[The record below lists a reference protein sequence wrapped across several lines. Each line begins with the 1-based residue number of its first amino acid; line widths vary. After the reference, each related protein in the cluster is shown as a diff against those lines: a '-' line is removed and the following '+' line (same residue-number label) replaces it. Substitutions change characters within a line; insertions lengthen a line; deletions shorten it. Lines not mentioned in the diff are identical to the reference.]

1 MKKKVFKVSV
11 CAVFVVLVS
20 MFLAFSVLAADTSC
34 KTKYPIILAHGMG
47 FYPTST
53 LPNSFP
59 GIAEALR
66 ACGATVYVT
75 QVEPLGTS
83 AEKAVQ
89 FVNGYKF
96 NGVTYGNFKGIK
108 AATGA
113 AKFNI
118 IGHSQGGLYTR
129 YAISNLG
136 IAPYVASLT
145 TADSPHRGSLI
156 DTITA
161 LQGKLMPDMATKLMA
176 AVNPYNY
183 AYLANA
189 TGDSIATVAAKAQA
203 NQTDLSVENMTL
215 NFNPGAPNKAGVYY
229 QSFSCAYKV
238 YTPLKSTLAGL
249 EQIIALYTNSLP
261 KQPNPADGMAIANF
275 TQAGMQNYAS
285 TCFQYGGGLGDGLV
299 QVDSAKW
306 GNYLGTQFGPWYN
319 AKGLNHFDAININK
333 GATWNAVGYYVQ
345 VVKDLKAKGF

>member
-1 MKKKVFKVSV
+1 M
-11 CAVFVVLVS
+11 
-20 MFLAFSVLAADTSC
+20 
-34 KTKYPIILAHGMG
+34 AHGMG

-59 GIAEALR
+59 GIVEALR
-66 ACGATVYVT
+66 ACGATVYIS

-83 AEKAVQ
+83 AEKASQ
-89 FVNGYKF
+89 FVNGYTF
-96 NGVTYGNFKGIK
+96 NGVKYGNFKGIK
-108 AATGA
+108 AASGA

-136 IAPYVASLT
+136 IASSVASLT
-145 TADSPHRGSLI
+145 TVDSPHRGSLI

-161 LQGKLMPDMATKLMA
+161 MEAKLMPDMATKLMT

-183 AYLANA
+183 AYLASA
-189 TGDSIATVAAKAQA
+189 TGDSVATVAAKAAA
-203 NQTDLSVENMTL
+203 NQTDLSVENMTGK
-215 NFNPGAPNKAGVYY
+215 FNPNTPDKAGVYY
-229 QSFSCAYKV
+229 QSFTCAYKV
-238 YTPLKSTLAGL
+238 YDTVKSTVEGL

-261 KQPNPADGMAIANF
+261 KAPSPTDGLAIANF
-275 TQAGMQNYAS
+275 IQAAFPNYAA

-306 GNYLGTQFGPWYN
+306 GNFLGTQFGPWYN
-319 AKGLNHFDAININK
+319 VKGLNHFDAINITK
-333 GATWNAVGYYVQ
+333 GSTWDAVSYYVQ
-345 VVKDLKAKGF
+345 VVKDLKAKGY

>member
-1 MKKKVFKVSV
+1 MKKTVFKVSV
-11 CAVFVVLVS
+11 CAVFVILVS
-20 MFLAFSVLAADTSC
+20 MFLASSILAADTSC
-34 KTKYPIILAHGMG
+34 KTKYPIIMAHGMG
-47 FYPTST
+47 FYPTPT

-59 GIAEALR
+59 GIVEALR
-66 ACGATVYVT
+66 ACGATVYIT

-108 AATGA
+108 AASGA

-156 DTITA
+156 DTILA
-161 LQGKLMPDMATKLMA
+161 AEAKLMPDVAAKLTVA
-176 AVNPYNY
+176 LNPYSIT
-183 AYLANA
+183 YLANA
-189 TGDSIATVAAKAQA
+189 TGDSPATVAAKLQI

-215 NFNPGAPNKAGVYY
+215 KFNPNTPNKAGVYY

-249 EQIIALYTNSLP
+249 EQIIDLYTNRLP
-261 KQPNPADGMAIANF
+261 KAPNPEDGLAISNF
-275 TQAGMQNYAS
+275 LQAGMQNYAS
-285 TCFQYGGGLGDGLV
+285 TCFQFGGGLGDGLV
-299 QVDSAKW
+299 QVSSAKW
-306 GNYLGTQFGPWYN
+306 GNYLGTQFGAWYN
-319 AKGLNHFDAININK
+319 TKGLNHFDAININK

-345 VVKDLKAKGF
+345 VVKNLKAKGF

>member
-1 MKKKVFKVSV
+1 MRKTGMRVSV
-11 CAVFVVLVS
+11 CAVLIVLIS
-20 MFLAFSVLAADTSC
+20 IFLASSVPAADTSC

-47 FYPTST
+47 YYPTST

-59 GIAEALR
+59 GIVEALK

-83 AEKAVQ
+83 AEKASQ

-136 IAPYVASLT
+136 IAPCVASLT
-145 TADSPHRGSLI
+145 TVDSPHRGSLI
-156 DTITA
+156 DSITA
-161 LQGKLMPDMATKLMA
+161 LEAQLMPELAAKLMA

-183 AYLANA
+183 AYISSA
-189 TGDSIATVAAKAQA
+189 TGDSVATVATKAAA
-203 NQTDLSVENMTL
+203 NQTDLSVENMTK
-215 NFNPGAPNKAGVYY
+215 NFNPNVPNKSGVYY
-229 QSFSCAYKV
+229 QSFTCAYKV
-238 YTPLKSTLAGL
+238 YNTLKSTVEGF

-261 KQPNPADGMAIANF
+261 KARSPTDGLAISKFIEAAF
-275 TQAGMQNYAS
+275 PNYAA
-285 TCFQYGGGLGDGLV
+285 TCYQYGGGLGDGLV

-306 GNYLGTQFGPWYN
+306 GTFLGTQFGPWYN
-319 AKGLNHFDAININK
+319 VQGLDHFDAINISK
-333 GATWNAVGYYVQ
+333 GSTWDATGYYVQ
-345 VVKDLKAKGF
+345 VVKNLKAKGF

>member
-1 MKKKVFKVSV
+1 MKKAILKRTVWSSFIVI
-11 CAVFVVLVS
+11 VLC
-20 MFLAFSVLAADTSC
+20 VLLSSAWAADTSC

-59 GIAEALR
+59 GIVEALR
-66 ACGATVYVT
+66 ACGATVYIT

-83 AEKAVQ
+83 AEKAKQ
-89 FVNGYKF
+89 FVDGYTF
-96 NGVTYGNFKGIK
+96 NGVKYGNFKGIK
-108 AATGA
+108 AASGA

-145 TADSPHRGSLI
+145 TVDSPHRGSLI
-156 DTITA
+156 DSITA
-161 LQGKLMPDMATKLMA
+161 MQAKLMPDLATKLMA

-183 AYLANA
+183 DYLSKA
-189 TGDSIATVAAKAQA
+189 TGESVATIAAKAQA
-203 NQTDLSVENMTL
+203 NQEDLSVKNMTL
-215 NFNPGAPNKAGVYY
+215 KFNPNTPNKAGVYY

-238 YTPLKSTLAGL
+238 YDTLKSTVEGL
-249 EQIIALYTNSLP
+249 KQIIALYTNTMP
-261 KQPNPADGMAIANF
+261 KQPNPEDGMAIANF
-275 TQAGMQNYAS
+275 IQAGMPNYAA

-306 GNYLGTQFGPWYN
+306 GTYLGTQFGPWYN
-319 AKGLNHFDAININK
+319 VKGLNHFDAININK
-333 GATWNAVGYYVQ
+333 GATWDAVGYYVQ
-345 VVKDLKAKGF
+345 LVKDLKAKGF

>member
-1 MKKKVFKVSV
+1 MRKTALRTSV

-20 MFLAFSVLAADTSC
+20 MFFVSAAMAADTSC
-34 KTKYPIILAHGMG
+34 KTRYPIILAHGMG

-59 GIAEALR
+59 GIVEALR

-83 AEKAVQ
+83 VEKAGQ
-89 FVNGYKF
+89 FVNGYTF
-96 NGVTYGNFKGIK
+96 NGVRYGNFRGLQ

-145 TADSPHRGSLI
+145 TVDSPHRGSLI

-161 LQGKLMPDMATKLMA
+161 LQGKLMPDLATKLMA

-189 TGDSIATVAAKAQA
+189 TGDSIATVAAKAKA
-203 NQTDLSVENMTL
+203 NTEDLSVENMVF
-215 NFNPGAPNKAGVYY
+215 NFNPRTPNRAGVYY

-238 YTPLKSTLAGL
+238 YTPLKSTLEGL
-249 EQIIALYTNSLP
+249 QQMIDLYTNRLP
-261 KQPNPADGMAIANF
+261 KQPNPEDGMAIANF
-275 TQAGMQNYAS
+275 TQAGMHNYAS

-299 QVDSAKW
+299 QVSSAKW
-306 GNYLGTQFGPWYN
+306 GNYLGTQFGAWYN
-319 AKGLNHFDAININK
+319 YKGLNHFDAINISK

-345 VVKDLKAKGF
+345 VVKNLKAKGF